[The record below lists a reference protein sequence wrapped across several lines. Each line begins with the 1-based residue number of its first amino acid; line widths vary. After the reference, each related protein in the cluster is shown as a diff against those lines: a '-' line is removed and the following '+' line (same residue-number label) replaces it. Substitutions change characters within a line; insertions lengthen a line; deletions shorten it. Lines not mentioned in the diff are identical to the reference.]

1 MAVIRGKSRGDGKQ
15 LASYLFA
22 QRDNDEKPQLLQ
34 MRGFADTDP
43 VVALVNATLDAATV
57 SRSSKPF
64 YHGIINPREGEAITM
79 TLEQWE
85 FSADM
90 MEKYLQYEGLPRMIV
105 RHQKG
110 GRAHVHVVWF
120 RYDYNTGKLRSDTF
134 NFYKH
139 NAARFEIE
147 KKLGHEHTNARR
159 DRTKEP
165 SHKQRLTQL
174 WQGSS
179 SAADFVSQAQ
189 AAGYE
194 IGQGLDRHPYRA
206 ITPEGTSIDLV
217 RQLDGYRKHDVQER
231 FKRHDLPTEAKALK
245 LVQARLRTQGRLNDV
260 FEQLKGR
267 NQSRHLAHGNT
278 VDSDDQSNDDKR
290 DIFEQLKDKQVN
302 QNRNRDRGLEL

>member
-1 MAVIRGKSRGDGKQ
+1 MAVIRGKARGDGKQ
-15 LASYLFA
+15 LARYLLA

-43 VVALVNATLDAATV
+43 VDALVNATLDAAAV

-64 YHGIINPREGEAITM
+64 YHGIINPREGEAISM
-79 TLEQWE
+79 TAEQWE

-90 MEKYLQYEGLPRMIV
+90 MEKHLQYEGLPRMIV

-110 GRAHVHVVWF
+110 GRAHIHVVWF
-120 RYDYNTGKLRSDTF
+120 RYDYNTGKLRSDTY

-159 DRTKEP
+159 DRTQEP
-165 SHKQRLTQL
+165 SHKQRLTEL
-174 WQGSS
+174 WRDSS

-194 IGQGLDRHPYRA
+194 IAQGLDRHPYRV

-217 RQLDGYRKHDVQER
+217 RQLDGYRKRDVYER
-231 FKRHDLPTEAKALK
+231 FKRYDLPTEAQALK
-245 LVQARLRTQGRLNDV
+245 SVQARSRTQNGSNDV
-260 FEQLKGR
+260 FQQLKERDRRGHLMQEGTV
-267 NQSRHLAHGNT
+267 NSDTQSYN
-278 VDSDDQSNDDKR
+278 SER

-302 QNRNRDRGLEL
+302 QTRKRDRGLER